1 MRDLARKG
9 CAAATTAP
17 SIFASLSP
25 SGDAPVEPEK
35 PAPPAASWR
44 PTAGIPHREGFLL
57 GGAVP
62 PSRPGRSLAGPA
74 TVRYTHT
81 RVFRAVPATMASMA
95 DRTRAGSVLERI
107 AGVSAW
113 AEQVRRSI
121 ELVAAHQS
129 SVLIM
134 GPSGTGKELIA
145 RAIHGCSPRAARPFI
160 PVDCAVTTGTL
171 FASHMFGHVKGSFTG
186 ATSATLGCF
195 RAADTG
201 TIFLD
206 EIGEMEQEL
215 QAKLLRVL
223 QQRVV
228 MPVGSHQE
236 VPVDVRVLAATNR
249 DLGREVEEG
258 RFREDLFYRL
268 NVVAIR
274 TVGLRDR
281 PEDIPILAER
291 YLAELA
297 ARHGMPMCTLS
308 GAAVEVLQGYAW
320 PGNVRELENVL
331 ERAVM
336 FSSGDEIDPDALT
349 GLMGVDVP
357 AAGDTS
363 AASSPQPA
371 SLAAMAAAA
380 NRGIVAPTVLPGV
393 FRVQP
398 RVPADAGARPVPATP
413 VTPPAEKPVAADDPD
428 GWPTLADVERVHL
441 ERTLAATMNNKSLAA
456 KMLGIDRSVLRRK
469 LQRYGIDE
477 AGQPPAE

>member
-1 MRDLARKG
+1 
-9 CAAATTAP
+9 
-17 SIFASLSP
+17 
-25 SGDAPVEPEK
+25 
-35 PAPPAASWR
+35 
-44 PTAGIPHREGFLL
+44 
-57 GGAVP
+57 
-62 PSRPGRSLAGPA
+62 
-74 TVRYTHT
+74 
-81 RVFRAVPATMASMA
+81 MA
-95 DRTRAGSVLERI
+95 DKTRAESALQRI

-145 RAIHGCSPRAARPFI
+145 RAIHGCSPRSARPFI

-206 EIGEMEQEL
+206 EIGEMELEL

-228 MPVGSHQE
+228 VPVGSHE
-236 VPVDVRVLAATNR
+236 GVPVDVRVLAATNR
-249 DLGREVEEG
+249 DLAREVEEG

-274 TVGLRDR
+274 TLGLRDR
-281 PEDIPILAER
+281 PEDIPVLAER

-308 GAAVEVLQGYAW
+308 AAAVEVLQGYAW

-349 GLMGVDVP
+349 GLMGIDAASGDAAP
-357 AAGDTS
+357 AA
-363 AASSPQPA
+363 APQPA

-380 NRGIVAPTVLPGV
+380 NRGVVSPTVLPGV

-398 RVPADAGARPVPATP
+398 RVPADAAGRPPQP
-413 VTPPAEKPVAADDPD
+413 GPTPPPAGRAADDD
-428 GWPTLADVERVHL
+428 ADDWPTLADVERVHL

-469 LQRYGIDE
+469 LQRYGLDE
-477 AGQPPAE
+477 SAPSSAAGDD

>member
-1 MRDLARKG
+1 MTDNSRAT
-9 CAAATTAP
+9 AA
-17 SIFASLSP
+17 LQ
-25 SGDAPVEPEK
+25 
-35 PAPPAASWR
+35 
-44 PTAGIPHREGFLL
+44 
-57 GGAVP
+57 
-62 PSRPGRSLAGPA
+62 
-74 TVRYTHT
+74 
-81 RVFRAVPATMASMA
+81 
-95 DRTRAGSVLERI
+95 RI

-113 AEQVRRSI
+113 TEQVRRSI
-121 ELVAAHQS
+121 ELVGAHQS

-145 RAIHGCSPRAARPFI
+145 RAIHACSGRSARPFI

-206 EIGEMEQEL
+206 EIGEMELEL

-228 MPVGSHQE
+228 VPVGSHE
-236 VPVDVRVLAATNR
+236 ELPVDVRVLAATNR
-249 DLGREVEEG
+249 DLAREVDAG

-274 TVGLRDR
+274 TTGLRDR
-281 PEDIPILAER
+281 PEDVPVLAER

-308 GAAVEVLQGYAW
+308 PAAIEVLQGYAW

-336 FSSGDEIDPDALT
+336 FSSGEEIDPDALT
-349 GLMGVDVP
+349 GLMGIDAPAPADPVDAGAAAPPAASLAGMASAASRGIVSPTSLPGVYRVEPRVTAPGPAAAAAAPP
-357 AAGDTS
+357 AAGQGGA
-363 AASSPQPA
+363 AAS
-371 SLAAMAAAA
+371 
-380 NRGIVAPTVLPGV
+380 GE
-393 FRVQP
+393 
-398 RVPADAGARPVPATP
+398 DC
-413 VTPPAEKPVAADDPD
+413 
-428 GWPTLADVERVHL
+428 WPTLADVERMHL
-441 ERTLAATMNNKSLAA
+441 ERTLAATMQNKSLAA

-469 LQRYGIDE
+469 LQRYGLDD
-477 AGQPPAE
+477 ADSPAE

>member
-1 MRDLARKG
+1 
-9 CAAATTAP
+9 
-17 SIFASLSP
+17 
-25 SGDAPVEPEK
+25 
-35 PAPPAASWR
+35 
-44 PTAGIPHREGFLL
+44 
-57 GGAVP
+57 
-62 PSRPGRSLAGPA
+62 
-74 TVRYTHT
+74 
-81 RVFRAVPATMASMA
+81 MASMT
-95 DRTRAGSVLERI
+95 DHKRAEAALQRI

-145 RAIHGCSPRAARPFI
+145 RAIHGCSTRSAKPFI

-186 ATSATLGCF
+186 ASSATLGCF
-195 RAADTG
+195 RAADSG

-206 EIGEMEQEL
+206 EIGEMELEL

-228 MPVGSHQE
+228 VPVGSHQE
-236 VPVDVRVLAATNR
+236 IPVNVRVLAATNR
-249 DLGREVEEG
+249 DLAREVDAG

-274 TVGLRDR
+274 TVGLKDR
-281 PEDIPILAER
+281 PEDVPVLAER

-308 GAAVEVLQGYAW
+308 PAAIEVLQGYAW

-336 FSSGDEIDPDALT
+336 FSSGEEIDPDALT
-349 GLMGVDVP
+349 GLMGVDAPP
-357 AAGDTS
+357 AAEPPEPAR
-363 AASSPQPA
+363 AAPPVA
-371 SLAAMAAAA
+371 AAAMASAA
-380 NRGIVAPTVLPGV
+380 NRGIVSPTALPGV
-393 FRVQP
+393 FRVEP
-398 RVPADAGARPVPATP
+398 KVKPA
-413 VTPPAEKPVAADDPD
+413 PVAAPVAPAAPAATKDEA
-428 GWPTLADVERVHL
+428 WPTLADVERVHL
-441 ERTLAATMNNKSLAA
+441 ERTLAATMQNKSLAA

-469 LQRYGIDE
+469 LQRYGLDE
-477 AGQPPAE
+477 AAASGE

>member
-1 MRDLARKG
+1 
-9 CAAATTAP
+9 
-17 SIFASLSP
+17 
-25 SGDAPVEPEK
+25 
-35 PAPPAASWR
+35 
-44 PTAGIPHREGFLL
+44 
-57 GGAVP
+57 
-62 PSRPGRSLAGPA
+62 
-74 TVRYTHT
+74 
-81 RVFRAVPATMASMA
+81 MASMA
-95 DRTRAGSVLERI
+95 DKTRAESVLERI

-129 SVLIM
+129 SVLVM

-206 EIGEMEQEL
+206 EIGEMELEL

-228 MPVGSHQE
+228 VPVGSHQE
-236 VPVDVRVLAATNR
+236 VPVDVRVIAATNR

-281 PEDIPILAER
+281 PEDIPVLAER

-308 GAAVEVLQGYAW
+308 PAAVEVLQGYAW

-349 GLMGVDVP
+349 GLMGLEVP
-357 AAGDTS
+357 AGEAS
-363 AASSPQPA
+363 PAAAPQPA
-371 SLAAMAAAA
+371 SLAAMAAAT

-398 RVPADAGARPVPATP
+398 RVPSEAPPRPTP
-413 VTPPAEKPVAADDPD
+413 VAPPAGRDDAAKD
-428 GWPTLADVERVHL
+428 GEEWPTLADVERVHL

-477 AGQPPAE
+477 AGTAPDAPEE